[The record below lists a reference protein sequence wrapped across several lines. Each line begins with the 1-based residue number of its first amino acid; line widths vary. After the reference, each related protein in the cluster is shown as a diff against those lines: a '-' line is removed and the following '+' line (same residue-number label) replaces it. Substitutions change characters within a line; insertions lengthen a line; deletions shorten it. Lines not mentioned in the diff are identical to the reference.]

1 MSDPTSSGQ
10 HLLMKDQ
17 SRIKRA
23 VRQTTIV
30 VNSRDRNYMNYPNPN
45 HFRYTLRRP
54 LTNVM
59 SIELINAVIPSFLFT
74 IQTAWASFSFL
85 EGPTSYQVSLTPGYY
100 TEAGLMTELQTQ
112 LNAIPGKLNTYTI
125 TQNPHTGVITIQST
139 NVIQY
144 SFQFYSG
151 SPHDDIDLT
160 SLSVMSI
167 NTPARL
173 LGFGLND
180 YYSDP
185 NGKLVAPLP
194 MDLENFLNKLYLHI
208 ESDGKNLARM
218 EMGAGRQDCF
228 HIFNL
233 EHGLTQYKNIDRD
246 TIHSMFTSSPAPLA
260 RMANLEI
267 SLRDEFNR
275 MANLNHRE
283 VQLIFE
289 ISHLE

>member
-1 MSDPTSSGQ
+1 
-10 HLLMKDQ
+10 
-17 SRIKRA
+17 
-23 VRQTTIV
+23 
-30 VNSRDRNYMNYPNPN
+30 
-45 HFRYTLRRP
+45 
-54 LTNVM
+54 
-59 SIELINAVIPSFLFT
+59 
-74 IQTAWASFSFL
+74 
-85 EGPTSYQVSLTPGYY
+85 
-100 TEAGLMTELQTQ
+100 
-112 LNAIPGKLNTYTI
+112 
-125 TQNPHTGVITIQST
+125 
-139 NVIQY
+139 
-144 SFQFYSG
+144 
-151 SPHDDIDLT
+151 
-160 SLSVMSI
+160 MSI

-180 YYSDP
+180 YYSEP
-185 NGKLVAPLP
+185 SGKLVAPLP

-275 MANLNHRE
+275 LAHLNHRE
-283 VQLIFE
+283 VRRIFE